1 MAGHSGPRHTQCTV
15 AARVMTDSA
24 HSTSLRGGVTKKVGR
39 RRPSHLRAPASPFD
53 AIPAAIVTEFNE
65 WLSRL
70 EKWEATSAAE
80 TAAAHKLLEERG
92 WPNDTYDRAIHA
104 RKTLGNDELWAEF
117 MEAMNRAYREVLS
130 PDRLRRMNGAE
141 DEEMNEI
148 QTTLS
153 KLSDEILGF
162 EPMTLGDLAAQ
173 ARAVQYIESEWWG
186 ESDAPAIGEQGY
198 AGRRLVE
205 NIIRM
210 ARQREPDAD

>member
-1 MAGHSGPRHTQCTV
+1 MGW
-15 AARVMTDSA
+15 
-24 HSTSLRGGVTKKVGR
+24 
-39 RRPSHLRAPASPFD
+39 RRPCRLRAPASPFD
-53 AIPAAIVTEFNE
+53 AIPAAIVTEFDE

-70 EKWEATSAAE
+70 EKWEVTSAAE

-92 WPNDTYDRAIHA
+92 WPKDTYGRAIHT
-104 RKTLGNDELWAEF
+104 RNTLGNDELWAEYI
-117 MEAMNRAYREVLS
+117 EAMNRAYREVLS
-130 PDRLRRMNGAE
+130 PDRLSRMNGAE
-141 DEEMNEI
+141 DEEMIEI

-162 EPMTLGDLAAQ
+162 EPMTLSDLAAQ

-186 ESDAPAIGEQGY
+186 ESDAPATGGRGAYVEGY